1 MAHRILLV
9 DDEPHV
15 TEALKRAL
23 HKEPYEVLSAGS
35 ADDAL
40 EILARQPV
48 DVVISDEMMPGIL
61 GSELLAMV
69 YRKYPDTIRII
80 LTGHAN
86 LEAALRAINEGQIYR
101 FLIKPCNEMEL
112 RVTIRQAIQQKELAT
127 ESRRLLQRV
136 KGQHLMLQQLE
147 REHPGITRL
156 ERDAMGTII
165 IDDTGYDLDELIKE
179 MQAELDDSGAGKR

>member
-1 MAHRILLV
+1 MTHRILLV

-23 HKEPYEVLSAGS
+23 HKEPYEVLSANS

-69 YRKYPDTIRII
+69 YRKYPDSIRII

-86 LEAALRAINEGQIYR
+86 LDAALRAINEGHIYR
-101 FLIKPCNEMEL
+101 FLTKPCNELEL
-112 RVTIRQAIQQKELAT
+112 RVTIRQGIQQKELAT

-136 KGQHLMLQQLE
+136 KRQHLTLQQLE
-147 REHPGITRL
+147 SEHPGITKL
-156 ERDAMGTII
+156 ERDSRGTIV
-165 IDDTGYDLDELIKE
+165 IDDIGYDLDELIKE
-179 MQAELDDSGAGKR
+179 MQAELDVSEGDK